1 LVIALVGAAVAL
13 QRIDPL
19 PFVQPVPLL
28 RPAIGL
34 LVGLGL
40 AALVVAWL
48 AAALAQRATD
58 RDDPLEVLRGG
69 T

>member
-1 LVIALVGAAVAL
+1 LV
-13 QRIDPL
+13 RPD
-19 PFVQPVPLL
+19 PLL

-34 LVGLGL
+34 SVGVGL
-40 AALVVAWL
+40 AALVVAWI
-48 AAALAQRATD
+48 AAAIAQRATD